1 MAPVDRDRASYLVNM
16 VALELCT
23 VKSFSKAPV
32 EDSVVCSYLLLL
44 AMLVNREEDV
54 QELRARGLLKGGGGL
69 TNEEALHFFTSFQSL
84 RFEPCYNRVMRDIE
98 IYKENRR
105 MQTKLYAFYYN
116 NKKIIAAGL
125 TGIGVLVRIIGTLLS
140 IRKSF

>member
-84 RFEPCYNRVMRDIE
+84 RFGPCYNRVMRGIE

>member
-1 MAPVDRDRASYLVNM
+1 M
-16 VALELCT
+16 
-23 VKSFSKAPV
+23 
-32 EDSVVCSYLLLL
+32 LL

-54 QELRARGLLKGGGGL
+54 QELRARGLLKGRL